1 MNRFLTPSS
10 TCSKFFPNSLFALRY
25 RMTSSNLYELKATY
39 LFVCTFLRWLISSQY
54 SNSDYKAY
62 FIKRISSWKMIS
74 ILFHNNKAERPI
86 EKVIEVKMLAVNMKV
101 NCLNLKILLSPEI
114 RITSS
119 KRLKKENLTKD
130 TDRTIWKKSRRKI
143 RSLCERFVIICVNR
157 FHWLYKN

>member
-1 MNRFLTPSS
+1 
-10 TCSKFFPNSLFALRY
+10 
-25 RMTSSNLYELKATY
+25 
-39 LFVCTFLRWLISSQY
+39 
-54 SNSDYKAY
+54 
-62 FIKRISSWKMIS
+62 MIS

-130 TDRTIWKKSRRKI
+130 TDRTI
-143 RSLCERFVIICVNR
+143 
-157 FHWLYKN
+157 